1 MDKMDLS
8 KELWFL
14 ANIITGFSVAQSI
27 GVSIGF
33 AKDLADLQ
41 LQTLKVKAAIT
52 GVAILF
58 CAGYCCAVW
67 RCCFWAKYLHSA
79 KESLLVWDEVTY
91 GRIACI
97 IVFTGVMVFALFAP
111 NIFPSRKSSSSLP
124 DKAVPTLPK

>member
-1 MDKMDLS
+1 MEKMDLS

-33 AKDLADLQ
+33 AKDLADFQ
-41 LQTLKVKAAIT
+41 LQALPVKVAVT
-52 GVAILF
+52 GIAILF

-67 RCCFWAKYLHSA
+67 RCRFWAKHLNPER
-79 KESLLVWDEVTY
+79 ESSLIWDEVTY

-97 IVFTGVMVFALFAP
+97 VFFTGVMIFALFGP
-111 NIFPSRKSSSSLP
+111 NLFSSLQ
-124 DKAVPTLPK
+124 